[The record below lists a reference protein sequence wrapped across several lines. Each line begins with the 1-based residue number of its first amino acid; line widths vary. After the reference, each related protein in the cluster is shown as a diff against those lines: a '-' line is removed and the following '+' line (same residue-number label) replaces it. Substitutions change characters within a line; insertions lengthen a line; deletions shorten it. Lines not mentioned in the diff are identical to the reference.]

1 MLLAVGGP
9 GTGGEQALPER
20 ILLVSEGSSDIPFV
34 RWSFTSNKIKD
45 FISTLTI
52 LHSFCEFDV
61 LNGNSRNELHNLPFS
76 NAFALETDDGF
87 AKQDHLLIIFHL
99 FYICQKTFIY

>member
-52 LHSFCEFDV
+52 LHSFCE
-61 LNGNSRNELHNLPFS
+61 L
-76 NAFALETDDGF
+76 
-87 AKQDHLLIIFHL
+87 
-99 FYICQKTFIY
+99 